1 MNRLLKFVSNILDVG
16 KTNDLTIDSLV
27 RVQVTNLVTVLVILS
42 NIQYSLFF
50 FYFQIPGLVPVVA
63 VNGCISVSLFS
74 IFYLNR
80 IGKYH
85 LAKTILISLISVPI
99 TFSAFF
105 YLGPEPGIHY
115 FYLIFIILPFVLF
128 SYENKLFIFFF
139 LLLNLILYD
148 YFEFFCEKYNYEF
161 GSTHSRSFIINF
173 LRISC
178 VVSSISL
185 LSFFM
190 FYFLRNVYKN
200 QSLLIRSNFNKD
212 RIFSILAHDL
222 KGPLGSMSTFLDILI
237 EDLPE
242 REQLLKS
249 LKELRKNTNQSYLI
263 LENLLDWVRKDSGKL
278 NFSQELVLIKQII
291 DDVIELLRFQISEK
305 NIQIIQKIPFALEVF
320 CDQRNT
326 STILRNILS
335 NAIKYSMDGGQV
347 FLDSEEKGNMVWLHI
362 TDSGVGMSEQTL
374 SSINRK
380 EGIATQYGT
389 KGEKGTGLGLLVS
402 FELIA
407 NQGGEFRIESTLKK
421 GTKFSF
427 SLPKLAPSK

>member
-1 MNRLLKFVSNILDVG
+1 MKKLIEWVSRVLDVG
-16 KTNDLTIDSLV
+16 KTNDLTVDSLV
-27 RVQVTNLVTVLVILS
+27 RVQITNLVTVLVILS
-42 NIQYSLFF
+42 NVQYTALF
-50 FYFQIPGLVPVVA
+50 FYFQIPGLIPVTL
-63 VNGCISVSLFS
+63 VNGGIAFGLFGV
-74 IFYLNR
+74 FYLNK

-85 LAKTILISLISVPI
+85 LAKTILISFISVPI

-128 SYENKLFIFFF
+128 SYENKFLIFFF
-139 LLLNLILYD
+139 LVLNLILYD
-148 YFEFFCEKYNYEF
+148 YFEFFCKSYQYEF
-161 GSTHSRSFIINF
+161 NSIHPRSFIINF
-173 LRISC
+173 LRITC

-222 KGPLGSMSTFLDILI
+222 KGPIGSMSTFLDILI

-242 REQLLKS
+242 KGQLLKS
-249 LKELRKNTNQSYLI
+249 LKELRKNTNQSYMI

-278 NFSQELVLIKQII
+278 NFTQEYVLVKQII

-305 NIQIIQKIPFALEVF
+305 NIQIVQKIPLDLEVY

-326 STILRNILS
+326 STILRNVLS
-335 NAIKYSMDGGQV
+335 NAIKYSLEGGQV
-347 FLDSEEKGNMVWLHI
+347 VMDWENKGNMIWFHI
-362 TDSGVGMSEQTL
+362 TDSGVGMTEQTL
-374 SSINRK
+374 MSINRK
-380 EGIATQYGT
+380 EGVSTQYGT

-402 FELIA
+402 FELIE
-407 NQGGEFRIESTLKK
+407 NQGGEFRIESELKK
-421 GTKFSF
+421 GTNFSF
-427 SLPKLAPSK
+427 SLPRLAPSN

>member
-1 MNRLLKFVSNILDVG
+1 
-16 KTNDLTIDSLV
+16 
-27 RVQVTNLVTVLVILS
+27 
-42 NIQYSLFF
+42 
-50 FYFQIPGLVPVVA
+50 
-63 VNGCISVSLFS
+63 
-74 IFYLNR
+74 
-80 IGKYH
+80 
-85 LAKTILISLISVPI
+85 
-99 TFSAFF
+99 
-105 YLGPEPGIHY
+105 
-115 FYLIFIILPFVLF
+115 
-128 SYENKLFIFFF
+128 
-139 LLLNLILYD
+139 
-148 YFEFFCEKYNYEF
+148 
-161 GSTHSRSFIINF
+161 
-173 LRISC
+173 
-178 VVSSISL
+178 
-185 LSFFM
+185 M

-242 REQLLKS
+242 REQLLIS

-278 NFSQELVLIKQII
+278 NFSQELVLINQII

-427 SLPKLAPSK
+427 SLPKFAPSK